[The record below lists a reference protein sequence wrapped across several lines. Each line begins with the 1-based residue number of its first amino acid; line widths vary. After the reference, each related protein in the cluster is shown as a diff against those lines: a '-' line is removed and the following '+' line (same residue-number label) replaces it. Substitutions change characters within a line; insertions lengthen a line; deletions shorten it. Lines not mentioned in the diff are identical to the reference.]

1 MLLKMSKVTSK
12 GQITIPVEVRKA
24 LGLEVRD
31 TILFGKI
38 DGDIVIKKNKKDTLV
53 SVLEEAGALSEE
65 TRKALDKIR
74 DKWR

>member
-1 MLLKMSKVTSK
+1 MSKVTSK
-12 GQITIPVEVRKA
+12 GQITIPIEVRKA
-24 LGLEVRD
+24 LGLEVGD

-38 DGDIVIKKNKKDTLV
+38 DGNIVIKKNKKDTLV
-53 SVLEEAGALSEE
+53 SVLKEAGALGEE